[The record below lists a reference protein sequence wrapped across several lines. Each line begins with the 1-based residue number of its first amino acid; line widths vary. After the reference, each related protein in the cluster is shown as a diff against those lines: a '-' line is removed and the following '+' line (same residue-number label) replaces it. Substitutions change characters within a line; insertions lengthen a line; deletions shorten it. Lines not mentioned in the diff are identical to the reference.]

1 MPRKKA
7 AAKSEAE
14 ETTEVLD
21 TKEPERPM
29 SPNEGPAEI
38 GQAGDE
44 ASCAGVLE
52 PAEEEEMDTEAAT
65 SQQDISV
72 ADMLLPEENTD
83 SNTLESDM
91 LAEELLTEEILAGT
105 LPESGEDTFRT
116 QGMETESTDD
126 EPMSGWED
134 AASAEEPEHFES
146 EESKAFLEGGSSG
159 EIPKEPALDTRA
171 ARTKARE
178 EFFGLDI
185 KTLDRALSPLQKKE
199 WTDIYSSFRAGTP
212 IAGTVSGKEE
222 IELTVLNKSRH
233 PF

>member
-83 SNTLESDM
+83 SNTMPLESDM

-105 LPESGEDTFRT
+105 LPESGET
-116 QGMETESTDD
+116 S
-126 EPMSGWED
+126 
-134 AASAEEPEHFES
+134 
-146 EESKAFLEGGSSG
+146 L
-159 EIPKEPALDTRA
+159 
-171 ARTKARE
+171 
-178 EFFGLDI
+178 
-185 KTLDRALSPLQKKE
+185 
-199 WTDIYSSFRAGTP
+199 
-212 IAGTVSGKEE
+212 
-222 IELTVLNKSRH
+222 
-233 PF
+233 